1 MERVHPLR
9 MHPPNERSST
19 PVKILS
25 DMPENPVFV
34 VRPLNAT
41 GLDGA
46 FRVHLPPEALEK
58 LDLKIND
65 LIRIDY
71 HDRDNKTTHTGY
83 GIAWRAADR
92 SGNNPKQR
100 PAKMTDILK
109 AAYGFS
115 DGGQATIT
123 KSGTRVLEADNVTLT
138 DVTPLEYINPDDK
151 SGDGK
156 FFWKVGGLLSS
167 VEAFAVGATFDVSAK
182 GGLKKRFH
190 VEHIECGGSAAAS
203 GLFSCGDK
211 TRITISDV
219 SPAAERSVPNRE
231 AFPILDTS
239 IIGGILEQAKQL
251 NKRLDLILSSSGRTE
266 TEPECPNRHIILHG
280 YEGTGKSLLLERL
293 AKTTACRTFNLQAST
308 IAAGKMQNT
317 LQSVFHDAK
326 AHQPSLIL
334 IDDLEDMAAPE
345 HKLSVATL
353 ARELDQLEGSR
364 VLTVAATRSLTNIDS
379 RLIAPGR
386 FEKSIELPI
395 PDCLARKQ
403 ILNTLLKKPV
413 HADDFLTRSISLK
426 THGFT
431 GKDLKLLRNAA
442 ADIARERVAEEQKE
456 WVNVGARLSLF
467 PTGVDGLIDGSVYSQ
482 ATTAVEPGSHHPAEI
497 ESDPSAVQLTLDDF
511 ETALKDVRPTAL
523 REVFLEA
530 PNVRWS
536 DIGGSESIKQ
546 RFDEIIGWP
555 IHHSELLKALK
566 LEPPK
571 GVLLYGPPGCSKT
584 MTAQAVATTYDL
596 NFIAI
601 QGAEL
606 ISMYVGESERAVRE
620 VFRKAKQASPCIIFF
635 DEIDSIGTERDSSG
649 TKGLNVLTTLLNEMD
664 GFQAM
669 KGVLV
674 LAATNKPEV
683 LDPALLRPGR
693 FDSHVFVG
701 LPNEQARME
710 ILHLSLDKLPMRDV
724 DFTRLVTDTEGY
736 SGAEIVAI
744 CHTAKMRMA
753 RVMAAGADP
762 KIELRAAD
770 FEEAIKQQRKG
781 VTPEMLEG
789 YKIFGKR

>member
-1 MERVHPLR
+1 
-9 MHPPNERSST
+9 
-19 PVKILS
+19 
-25 DMPENPVFV
+25 MPENPVFV

-156 FFWKVGGLLSS
+156 FFWKVGGLL
-167 VEAFAVGATFDVSAK
+167 
-182 GGLKKRFH
+182 
-190 VEHIECGGSAAAS
+190 
-203 GLFSCGDK
+203 
-211 TRITISDV
+211 
-219 SPAAERSVPNRE
+219 
-231 AFPILDTS
+231 

-456 WVNVGARLSLF
+456 WVNV
-467 PTGVDGLIDGSVYSQ
+467 
-482 ATTAVEPGSHHPAEI
+482 AVEPGSHHPAEI